1 MNKLTLFILLF
12 APLLC
17 WAQLNEHFS
26 DGDFTQN
33 PSWSGNSANF
43 EVNSLFQLHSKST
56 ITGTAA
62 LFCPSVAFDDAS
74 WECWVKISYPTSSS
88 NYAVLYLAVDKMETA
103 DCRAYYVQIGGTNDE
118 VSLFV
123 QEGTKKTKII
133 DGLDKR
139 TDGSSVEMR
148 IKVTRDA
155 QANLS
160 LYSKLAS
167 ESEFVLEGKTQN
179 VLLTQSSYFG
189 LMYSNTTTT
198 GSAYYFDDVIVSG
211 NKALDT
217 IPPKWTQ
224 FEMMSPNKLKL
235 TFSESIDFSKA
246 NFQLDNEIV
255 IPVSKLISTDKLS
268 VELTF
273 STDFIKGKLYNLQAQ
288 GLKDL
293 SGNEMLLTQKSIGIS
308 ETIAFGDLVLNEIM
322 FENPTNSVEYVE
334 IYNCSDKLLDLST
347 VSITTRKGDGTLNQ
361 GITFPNQSKIL
372 PKSYQVLT
380 SDAEKIQCYYNLIS
394 AENISSSISPWSP
407 LNNDG
412 NVLVLSNL
420 VQDTIYDEV
429 MYSSKWHHPLV
440 KNPKGVALE
449 RINPT
454 LPSQSATS
462 WHSASSEV
470 NFGTPG
476 YQNSQFNVI
485 KSVQNDEKF
494 IWTEPES
501 FSPDNDGIY
510 DLCFIHYKTDVN
522 GYVATAIIFDANGN
536 KVSQLAAN
544 YLLSS
549 EGFFTWD
556 GKIQTGKNAN
566 VGIYVLYFEVF
577 NPINGAHKQFK
588 LPIVVSAR

>member
-12 APLLC
+12 APFLC

-43 EVNSLFQLHSKST
+43 EVNSLLQLHSKST

-74 WECWVKISYPTSSS
+74 WECWVKITYPTSSS
-88 NYAVLYLAVDKMETA
+88 NYAVLYLASDKMETI
-103 DCRAYYVQIGGTNDE
+103 DCKAYYVQIGGTNDE

-139 TDGSSVEMR
+139 TDGSSLEMR

-155 QANLS
+155 QANFS

-198 GSAYYFDDVIVSG
+198 GSAYYFDDVMVSG

-217 IPPKWTQ
+217 IPPKWIQ
-224 FEMMSPNKLKL
+224 FEMLSPNKLKL
-235 TFSESIDFSKA
+235 TFSEAIDFSKA
-246 NFQLDNEIV
+246 TFQVDNEIGT
-255 IPVSKLISTDKLS
+255 PVTKIISSDKLCI
-268 VELTF
+268 ELTF
-273 STDFIKGKLYNLQAQ
+273 SNEFQKGKIYNLQTQ

-293 SGNEMLLTQKSIGIS
+293 SGNELVLTQKSIGVS
-308 ETIAFGDLVLNEIM
+308 ETIALGDLVLNEIL
-322 FENPTNSVEYVE
+322 FDSPTNSAEYVE
-334 IYNCSDKLLDLST
+334 IYNCSDKILDLST
-347 VSITTRKGDGTLNQ
+347 LSLSTRKVDGTLYS
-361 GITFPNQSKIL
+361 GISFPNQTKIL
-372 PKSYQVLT
+372 PKSYLVLT
-380 SDAEKIQCYYNLIS
+380 SDAEKIQNYYTLNS
-394 AENISSSISPWSP
+394 VENIFTSSWTF

-412 NVLVLSNL
+412 NTLVLTNQN
-420 VQDTIYDEV
+420 QDTIYDEV
-429 MYSSKWHHPLV
+429 KYSVKWHHPLV

-449 RINPT
+449 RINPSLT
-454 LPSQSATS
+454 SQSAAS
-462 WHSASSEV
+462 WHSASSEF

-476 YQNSQFNVI
+476 YQNSQFHVI
-485 KSVQNDEKF
+485 NTTQNQEKF
-494 IWTEPES
+494 LWLEQDS
-501 FSPDNDGIY
+501 FSPDNDGVNDI
-510 DLCFIHYKTDVN
+510 CFIHYKTDTN
-522 GYVATAIIFDANGN
+522 GYLATAIIFDANGN
-536 KVSQLAAN
+536 KVFQVVAN
-544 YLLSS
+544 ELLSA
-549 EGFFTWD
+549 EGFLTWD
-556 GKIQTGKNAN
+556 GKTLTGKNAN
-566 VGIYVLYFEVF
+566 VGIYILYFEVF